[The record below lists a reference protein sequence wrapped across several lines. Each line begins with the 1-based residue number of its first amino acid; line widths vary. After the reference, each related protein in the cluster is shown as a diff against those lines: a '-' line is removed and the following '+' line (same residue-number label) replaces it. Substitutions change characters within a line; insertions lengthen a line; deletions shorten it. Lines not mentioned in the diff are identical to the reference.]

1 MAEQEYYRLNLVV
14 EFRDRMRSA
23 MERSRAAVNR
33 MEKHLQRTKKAAEI
47 LDKQKIEPIM
57 KIRDKLTAQVIKAD
71 KLINKLDLAK
81 ASPIIEVQD
90 RVSSVV
96 TRINAAL
103 NALDKGNV
111 NVVADLKGPL
121 MKEILVAK
129 SNLKNLDVE
138 IGPIAEL
145 RGELFSQLTK
155 AMTELK
161 KLDRQKAEPKAT
173 LRDRVTNAAKRSWEV
188 LKDLTARAWTV
199 TIRAKDMT
207 FGVLKRIKNSLTSIW
222 FWIGG
227 GYLGKKAFDFTI
239 GASAQMELARVQI
252 DAMFRNAKKS
262 EEYMRKMSKLAMES
276 PIFGEMDI
284 FQNSKSFVALT
295 KRVDLLER
303 MWKLTELLAA
313 MDPIQG
319 VEGAVF
325 ALRELFSGDAV
336 SMVERF
342 EMPRKVMNEI
352 KNLPLETQIAALEK
366 FFKKMG
372 YDQKYLNRVSKTSI
386 GLWTQIGEKA
396 RKAFRIM
403 GEDGLKKITPQLER
417 FNRWLD
423 SKTAQRLT
431 DFGSDLIGGLVGN
444 TITAFNRLKDYVEK
458 NYLSSKEFKQL
469 DLIGKIQFVVDDLAP
484 VVDKW
489 LTTTAIPKVAVY
501 GTKLGAEMI
510 KAMGSSA
517 AKAVAENPLLA
528 LLLGTYIG
536 TKIPGPPVV
545 KVTVALGIAAA
556 PWVKRLLEGVG
567 SELPG
572 STLRINKKIEE
583 QTAIY
588 EKIRKANE
596 SGKPAYGENATLR
609 APLETDRKLTI
620 FDRITNRFKKH
631 ARGGILTK
639 PHLGLVAEAGPEAI
653 IPLSP
658 RMRYRALQLYHET
671 GRYLGVKPYESGGIA
686 GNVQEIPSHVGG
698 NQIVVQVSGNTYINL
713 PGLDLDDEEL
723 ALRIGRVF
731 VAKIKKAV
739 ENRA

>member
-23 MERSRAAVNR
+23 LERSRAAVNR
-33 MEKHLQRTKKAAEI
+33 MEKHLQRTRKAAEM

-57 KIRDKLTAQVIKAD
+57 KIRDNLTSHVIKAD
-71 KLINKLDLAK
+71 KLIKKLDLAK
-81 ASPIIEVQD
+81 ASPVIEVQD
-90 RVSSVV
+90 RISAVV
-96 TRINAAL
+96 TRVNAAL
-103 NALDKGNV
+103 NALDKGDV
-111 NVVADLKGPL
+111 NVVADMKGPL
-121 MKEILVAK
+121 MEEIIKARAA
-129 SNLKNLDVE
+129 LKALNDVKA
-138 IGPIAEL
+138 GPFAEL
-145 RGELFSQLTK
+145 RGDLFYQLTK

-207 FGVLKRIKNSLTSIW
+207 FGVLKRIKNSLNSIW

-252 DAMFRNAKKS
+252 EAMFRNAKKS

-352 KNLPLETQIAALEK
+352 KNLPLEKQIAALEK

-489 LTTTAIPKVAVY
+489 LTTTAIPKVAEY

-556 PWVKRLLEGVG
+556 PWVKDFLEWLG
-567 SELPG
+567 SKLPG
-572 STLRINKKIEE
+572 STIRIEQQINK
-583 QTAIY
+583 QY
-588 EKIRKANE
+588 EVIQKLKEANE
-596 SGKPAYGENATLR
+596 KGE
-609 APLETDRKLTI
+609 PLYKDTVMY
-620 FDRITNRFKKH
+620 
-631 ARGGILTK
+631 ASGGIVTR
-639 PHLGLVAEAGPEAI
+639 PHIGMVGEKGPEAI

-658 RMRYRALQLYHET
+658 RMRHRALQLYHET

-686 GNVQEIPSHVGG
+686 GNVQEIPAHTSG
-698 NQIVVQVSGNTYINL
+698 NQIIVQVNGNTYFNL
-713 PGLDLDDEEL
+713 PGLDFDDEEL

-731 VAKIKKAV
+731 VAKIKKAM